1 MEKNEHINY
10 WVNSALRDWEVVHD
24 LVAAGRYMY
33 ALFFA
38 HLTVEKL
45 LKAHWVKEHEESYPP
60 LLHNLTA
67 LYDQIKLNLG
77 SNFTDELP
85 IISSWNIEAR
95 YQDYKERFY
104 KLCTRAYTENKLKIV
119 EEMVKCLT
127 KKL

>member
-45 LKAHWVKEHEESYPP
+45 LKAHWVKEHDQSYPP
-60 LLHNLTA
+60 PLHNLTA
-67 LYDQIKLNLG
+67 LYDHIKLNLG

-95 YQDYKERFY
+95 YQDYKDRFY
-104 KLCTRAYTENKLKIV
+104 KLCTREYTESKLKIV
-119 EEMVKCLT
+119 EGLVKCLT
-127 KKL
+127 EKL